1 MEIVN
6 VQFRKLKIP
15 LLKKLNN
22 EEIYGKKLL
31 NKLKYPRSLDNALKN
46 YGCVCWPS
54 RGI

>member
-6 VQFRKLKIP
+6 VPFRQLKIP

-22 EEIYGKKLL
+22 EEIYGKRLL
-31 NKLKYPRSLDNALKN
+31 NTLKFPRSLDNALKH
-46 YGCVCWPS
+46 YGCFCLAS

>member
-15 LLKKLNN
+15 LLMKLNN

-31 NKLKYPRSLDNALKN
+31 NQLKYRARWIMRLNIIVVS
-46 YGCVCWPS
+46 V
-54 RGI
+54 